1 MGMQDP
7 PTGTFTC
14 LDMRRPRRYIILITS
29 EAVLLAIAAELAVQ
43 YHQCRAERLDC
54 QRAVALRY
62 WPKVLEHGLVRQ
74 RR

>member
-29 EAVLLAIAAELAVQ
+29 EAVLLAIAAELAVKIPA
-43 YHQCRAERLDC
+43 HNNTTNVELN
-54 QRAVALRY
+54 
-62 WPKVLEHGLVRQ
+62 GLIVSVQ
-74 RR
+74 